1 MKKINV
7 FQGVMGLP
15 LLLFATSALAD
26 SQVIV
31 KWNDISVLNSV
42 EDNSLVNGVLVKK
55 FEKSTFGGYS
65 VLVADDS
72 EIDVNA
78 IIKLLQESGL
88 FSYVVEDKKVSIEKT
103 PSTNLVTGPPPKSSN
118 KSKTPIPY
126 SIDLN
131 KYKDPLVEKEFYHDV
146 QKAFANGSTSAF
158 DAMTIFENSLG
169 RKARVAIV
177 DSGYFPHEDMVA
189 PVEQARF
196 VRAVSYYNPSGNY
209 AFKNAVDCTTKDLN
223 NSGLDSVCSASNIV
237 EITEQSNNAL
247 DKSWEPSK
255 FEYDAEKGENVP
267 VEYEICVSGHGLS
280 VAGTIAAIQ
289 NNGKGIASAI
299 GSGYVEIVPVKV
311 IDSCIHDAWSSDII
325 KAIYWAS
332 ESDDVFEG
340 VTKISSAVD
349 VINLSLGSTKP
360 EICES
365 GYNLF
370 ADAVK
375 YANEKGIVVV
385 ASLGNE
391 GIAGETFTP
400 ATCHGI
406 IPVAA
411 NDSFGQLTFFS
422 NFLSEQKTV
431 SAVGQQIVTPTINT
445 YIYKEPENYNSYCQ
459 GGTITC
465 YAEKQGTSFSAPIV
479 SGLVALVKM
488 QNPSLNPDEIFD
500 VIYNSGNEFHES
512 EVGSTT
518 SMFKKS
524 PNNRIVNFKNALVAA
539 NYDLHVGE
547 KSVTQLIGNV
557 TDDYANDMI
566 SKYGKEKVCSTY
578 KLDWSDIY
586 QSNSY
591 DVTFEVY
598 GNNIAGSMT
607 DANSTL
613 IETEDMSARTENS
626 MVITKQYANYGV
638 RVCKGNNCS
647 AIEPFNFSSAE
658 VNSSCL

>member
-1 MKKINV
+1 MKKSNLMKTAIISAFMMMTNV
-7 FQGVMGLP
+7 AMAESRV
-15 LLLFATSALAD
+15 
-26 SQVIV
+26 VV
-31 KWNDISVLNSV
+31 KWNDIEQLKTMENDSF
-42 EDNSLVNGVLVKK
+42 VNGVLVKN
-55 FEKSTFGGYS
+55 FEKTTFGGYS
-65 VLVADDS
+65 VIVTESAS
-72 EIDVNA
+72 SDV
-78 IIKLLQESGL
+78 ISQLQESGL
-88 FSYVVEDKKVSIEKT
+88 FSYVVEDKKVSLEKN
-103 PSTNLVTGPPPKSSN
+103 PSSKMVENKST
-118 KSKTPIPY
+118 KKTIDSKTPIAY

-196 VRAVSYYNPSGNY
+196 VRAESYYVSSGNY
-209 AFKNAVDCTTKDLN
+209 TYKNAVDCTTKDPN

-247 DKSWEPSK
+247 DKSWKPSK
-255 FEYDAEKGENVP
+255 FEYDAGKGENVP
-267 VEYEICVSGHGLS
+267 VEYEVCVNGHGLS

-289 NNGKGIASAI
+289 NNGKGISSAI
-299 GSGYVEIVPVKV
+299 GSDYVEIVPVKV
-311 IDSCIHDAWSSDII
+311 IDSCSNDAWSSDII

-349 VINLSLGSTKP
+349 VINLSLGSSKP

-365 GYNLF
+365 GYNLL

-411 NDSFGQLTFFS
+411 NDSFGQLTDFS

-445 YIYKEPENYNSYCQ
+445 YIYKAPENYSSYCQ
-459 GGTITC
+459 GETKTC
-465 YAEKQGTSFSAPIV
+465 YAQKDGTSFSAPIV

-512 EVGSTT
+512 EVGSVT

-524 PNNRIVNFKNALVAA
+524 PNNRIVNFKNALMAA
-539 NYDLHVGE
+539 NYDVHVGE

-557 TDDYANDMI
+557 TADYANDMI
-566 SKYGKEKVCSTY
+566 TKYGKEKVCSTY

-586 QSNSY
+586 QSNAY
-591 DVTFEVY
+591 NVTFEVY
-598 GNNIAGSMT
+598 GTNVAEPMT
-607 DANSTL
+607 DSNSTL
-613 IETEDMSARTENS
+613 IENSDKSPRTENS
-626 MVITKQYANYGV
+626 MIVTKEYANYGV
-638 RVCKGNNCS
+638 KVCKNGVCSEIEKFDFSKASVNNACM
-647 AIEPFNFSSAE
+647 
-658 VNSSCL
+658 

>member
-1 MKKINV
+1 MKKISV

-15 LLLFATSALAD
+15 LLLLATSALAN

-31 KWNDISVLNSV
+31 KWNDISELNSV

-88 FSYVVEDKKVSIEKT
+88 FSYVVEDKKVSIEK
-103 PSTNLVTGPPPKSSN
+103 PQSTNLVTGTPTKSSK
-118 KSKTPIPY
+118 KSKTPITY

-146 QKAFANGSTSAF
+146 QKAFANGATSAF
-158 DAMTIFENSLG
+158 DAMTVFENNLG
-169 RKARVAIV
+169 KKARVAII
-177 DSGYFPHEDMVA
+177 DSGYFPHEDMVT
-189 PVEQARF
+189 PGEQARF
-196 VRAVSYYNPSGNY
+196 VRAESYYVSSGNY
-209 AFKNAVDCTTKDLN
+209 TYKNAVDCTTKDPN
-223 NSGLDSVCSASNIV
+223 NSGLDSVCPASNIV

-247 DKSWEPSK
+247 DKSWKPSK

-267 VEYEICVSGHGLS
+267 VEYEVCVNGHGLS

-289 NNGKGIASAI
+289 NNGKGVSSAI
-299 GSGYVEIVPVKV
+299 GSDYVEIVPVKV
-311 IDSCIHDAWSSDII
+311 IDSCSNDAWSSDII

-349 VINLSLGSTKP
+349 VINLSLGSSKP

-365 GYNLF
+365 GYNLL

-411 NDSFGQLTFFS
+411 NDSFGQLTDFS

-431 SAVGQQIVTPTINT
+431 SAVGQKIITPTINT
-445 YIYKEPENYNSYCQ
+445 YIYKAPENYSSYCQ
-459 GGTITC
+459 GETKTC
-465 YAEKQGTSFSAPIV
+465 YAQKDGTSFSAPIV

-512 EVGSTT
+512 EVGSVT

-524 PNNRIVNFKNALVAA
+524 PNNRIVNFKNALMAA
-539 NYDLHVGE
+539 NYDVHVGE
-547 KSVTQLIGNV
+547 KSVTQLMGNV
-557 TDDYANDMI
+557 TANYANDMI

-586 QSNSY
+586 QSNSH

-613 IETEDMSARTENS
+613 IETEDMSPRTENS

-647 AIEPFNFSSAE
+647 AIEPFSFSSAE

>member
-1 MKKINV
+1 MRNNSLTLALV
-7 FQGVMGLP
+7 TLP
-15 LLLFATSALAD
+15 LLLSANMALAD
-26 SQVIV
+26 SRIIV
-31 KWNDISVLNSV
+31 KWHDINQLKSIK
-42 EDNSLVNGVLVKK
+42 DNTVVNGVLVTNV
-55 FEKSTFGGYS
+55 ERSSFGGYS
-65 VLVADDS
+65 LIAADDTTL
-72 EIDVNA
+72 ETGA
-78 IIKLLQESGL
+78 IIQRLQQSGL
-88 FSYVVEDKKVSIEKT
+88 FSYVVEDKVISLE
-103 PSTNLVTGPPPKSSN
+103 KSSPSN
-118 KSKTPIPY
+118 MVTTDSSKKPAKSKTAIGY
-126 SIDLN
+126 AIDLN

-146 QKAFANGSTSAF
+146 QKAFANGATSAF
-158 DAMTIFENSLG
+158 DAMTVFENNLG
-169 RKARVAIV
+169 RKARVAII
-177 DSGYFPHEDMVA
+177 DSGYFPHEDMVT
-189 PVEQARF
+189 PGEQARF
-196 VRAVSYYNPSGNY
+196 VRAVSYYVSSGNY
-209 AFKNAVDCTTKDLN
+209 TYKNAVDCKTNDPN

-247 DKSWEPSK
+247 DKSWKPSK

-267 VEYEICVSGHGLS
+267 VEYEVCVNGHGLS

-289 NNGKGIASAI
+289 NNGKGISSAI
-299 GSGYVEIVPVKV
+299 GSDYVEIVPVKV
-311 IDSCIHDAWSSDII
+311 IDSCSNDAWSSDII

-349 VINLSLGSTKP
+349 VINLSLGSSKP

-365 GYNLF
+365 GYNLL

-411 NDSFGQLTFFS
+411 NDSFGQLTDFS
-422 NFLSEQKTV
+422 NFLSEQQTV
-431 SAVGQQIVTPTINT
+431 STIGQQVVTPTINT
-445 YIYKEPENYNSYCQ
+445 HIYKDPESYSIYCQ
-459 GGTITC
+459 GETTSC
-465 YAEKQGTSFSAPIV
+465 YAEKQGTSIAAPIV

-488 QNPSLNPDEIFD
+488 QNPSLNPDEIFE

-512 EVGSTT
+512 EVGSVT
-518 SMFKKS
+518 SMFRKA
-524 PNNRIVNFKNALVAA
+524 PDNRIVNFKNTLIAA
-539 NYDLHVGE
+539 NYKLHVGE
-547 KSVTQLIGNV
+547 TSVTQLMGNV
-557 TDDYANDMI
+557 TANYTSDMI

-586 QSNSY
+586 QSNSH

-598 GNNIAGSMT
+598 GNNIVGSMT

-613 IETEDMSARTENS
+613 IETEDMSPRTENS